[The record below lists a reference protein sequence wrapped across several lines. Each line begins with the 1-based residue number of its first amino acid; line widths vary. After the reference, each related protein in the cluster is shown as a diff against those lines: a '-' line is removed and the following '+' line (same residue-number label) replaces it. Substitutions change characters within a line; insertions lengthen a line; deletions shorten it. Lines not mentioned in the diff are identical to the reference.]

1 MLLFISP
8 AINSFSFFFLFLPF
22 SLCIQKLKAHR
33 KMLYE
38 DEDPLGNSIFDTTSN
53 SILGNTMTT
62 SMFSSG
68 YEEDPWGSHMNTSII
83 PSSSAAIITPATNDM
98 GRSFTTPNL
107 YHRDTTSD
115 AADSR
120 GMSNAIPYNS
130 STVLCK

>member
-1 MLLFISP
+1 
-8 AINSFSFFFLFLPF
+8 
-22 SLCIQKLKAHR
+22 
-33 KMLYE
+33 MLYE

-120 GMSNAIPYNS
+120 GMNNAIPYNS

>member
-1 MLLFISP
+1 
-8 AINSFSFFFLFLPF
+8 
-22 SLCIQKLKAHR
+22 
-33 KMLYE
+33 MLYE

-83 PSSSAAIITPATNDM
+83 PSSSAAIITLATK
-98 GRSFTTPNL
+98 
-107 YHRDTTSD
+107 D

>member
-1 MLLFISP
+1 
-8 AINSFSFFFLFLPF
+8 
-22 SLCIQKLKAHR
+22 
-33 KMLYE
+33 MLYE

-98 GRSFTTPNL
+98 
-107 YHRDTTSD
+107 D